1 MNILNKFL
9 YYYSKAILHFQI
21 SSLRDCEL
29 SSNVKICPRCNLI
42 RVKIGRYSYM
52 SVYNTI
58 SDTSIGSFCSIGSY
72 CTIGGGVHPLNHVS
86 SSPLFYD
93 KHNIFNTEEFSSEAT
108 ILKQPQT
115 IIGNDVWVGDMAFIK
130 AGVTVGDGAVIG
142 AHSVVTKDVPPYA
155 IVGGVPAKVIKYRFS
170 SEVVEQLMQLDYGKL
185 TDELIHEHEKELY
198 TPIDQKS
205 PEEIEQLLSWFPKK
219 ETC

>member
-9 YYYSKAILHFQI
+9 YYYSKAILHVQI

-155 IVGGVPAKVIKYRFS
+155 IVAGVPANVIKYRFDEETIKILQES
-170 SEVVEQLMQLDYGKL
+170 NWCNWPDEKL
-185 TDELIHEHEKELY
+185 KTHKELFSDIKAFVSSK
-198 TPIDQKS
+198 TLEND
-205 PEEIEQLLSWFPKK
+205 
-219 ETC
+219 

>member
-155 IVGGVPAKVIKYRFS
+155 IVAGVPANVIKYRFDEETIKILQES
-170 SEVVEQLMQLDYGKL
+170 NWCNWSDEKL
-185 TDELIHEHEKELY
+185 KTHKELFSDIKAFVSSK
-198 TPIDQKS
+198 TLEND
-205 PEEIEQLLSWFPKK
+205 
-219 ETC
+219 